1 MLAFI
6 LYIHMAKKV
15 TKAEAVADLERV
27 AAELGHPPK
36 LAEYREHGEYS
47 APTVS
52 KHFEGSFTDA
62 RAEILGL
69 DDSNGRMAEHR
80 RGELLADLERVAEI
94 VGGEPSK
101 GDYKEHGE
109 YALSTI
115 TYRFET
121 WIDAKQEAGV
131 YDGLDEGP
139 TREELVEDLRRV
151 DEEHDGPVS
160 KVVYNERGE
169 WSQRTVQR
177 RFESWEAGCQVAG
190 VTRPEMGPRT
200 EETEAFLEDLRQLAD
215 ELDRLPS
222 RSEYHEQGKFSRG
235 MAISRFGSWTEAVR
249 EAGYEPRKS
258 GATPGDLNGNWTG
271 GYEGY
276 YGPTWNKQR
285 RAARER
291 DEYEC
296 AACGMTE
303 GEHLDEYGWQLEVHH
318 IVPFRKF
325 DDSGEANALEN
336 LVTLCR
342 EHHRKYEH
350 LPSERARKLL
360 E

>member
-1 MLAFI
+1 
-6 LYIHMAKKV
+6 MAKKV

-27 AAELGHPPK
+27 AADLGHPPK
-36 LAEYREHGEYS
+36 LAEYREHGQYS
-47 APTVS
+47 APTVT

-69 DDSNGRMAEHR
+69 GDANGRMAEHR
-80 RGELLADLERVAEI
+80 RDELLADLERVAEI
-94 VGGEPSK
+94 VGGEPAK
-101 GDYKEHGE
+101 GDYEDHGE

-115 TYRFET
+115 TYRFDS
-121 WIDAKQEAGV
+121 WIDAKQAAGV

-139 TREELVEDLRRV
+139 TREELLADLRRV
-151 DEEHDGPVS
+151 DEEHDGPVTQ
-160 KVVYNERGE
+160 VVYQERGE
-169 WSQRTVQR
+169 WSFKSVQR
-177 RFESWEAGCQVAG
+177 KLGGWEEGCQEAG

-200 EETEAFLEDLRQLAD
+200 EETEALLEDIRQLAD

-235 MAISRFGSWTEAVR
+235 MARSRLGSWKDAVR
-249 EAGYEPRKS
+249 KAGYEPREA
-258 GATPGDLNGNWTG
+258 GATPGELSGHWTG

-276 YGPTWNKQR
+276 YGPTWHKQR

-303 GEHLDEYGWQLEVHH
+303 EEHLDEYGWALEVHH
-318 IVPFRKF
+318 TIPFRKF
-325 DDSGEANALEN
+325 DDSEKANKLEN

-342 EHHRKYEH
+342 KHHRKYEYM
-350 LPSERARKLL
+350 PAEQARELI